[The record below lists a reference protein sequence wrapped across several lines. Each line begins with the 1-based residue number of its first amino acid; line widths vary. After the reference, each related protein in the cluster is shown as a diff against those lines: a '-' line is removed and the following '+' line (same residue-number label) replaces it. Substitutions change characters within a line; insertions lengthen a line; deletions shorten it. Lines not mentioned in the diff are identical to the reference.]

1 MARARNIKP
10 GFFTNDVLAECT
22 PLARLLFAGLW
33 LHADREGRLE
43 DRPRKIKA
51 EILPYDS
58 CDADQLLGELQTHG
72 FIVRYEHQGSRYIQV
87 TNFGKHQNPHVK
99 ESPSEIPAPD
109 EHGASPV
116 LAPETPE
123 RAGLNPSSLIPQPE
137 SGIPQP
143 EPTAPAEPPPP
154 AKRSRPRPAD
164 WADDFAAI
172 WAAYP
177 RKPGMSR
184 SNTEKVFAARVA
196 EGANIANMLA
206 GVQAYAAYVVAMGTE
221 PQYIKAPE
229 TFFGPGKHWESDWT
243 PPVRAAPAAAAPQQL
258 TKAGQATAR
267 NMEAWLER
275 KRQEASNA

>member
-10 GFFTNDVLAECT
+10 GFFTNDVLAECS

-58 CDADQLLGELQTHG
+58 CEAEDLLGELQARG
-72 FIVRYEHQGSRYIQV
+72 FIVRYAHQGGRYIQV

-99 ESPSEIPAPD
+99 EAPSEIPAPD
-109 EHGASPV
+109 EHSASPV
-116 LAPETPE
+116 QNSEIPE
-123 RAGLNPSSLIPQPE
+123 RAGLIPSSLIPHPD
-137 SGIPQP
+137 SLIPQP
-143 EPTAPAEPPPP
+143 ATPAEPPAPP
-154 AKRSRPRPAD
+154 SPPKRAKPRAAD
-164 WADDFAAI
+164 WADDFEVI

-184 SNTEKVFAARVA
+184 SNTEKVFAARIA
-196 EGANIANMLA
+196 EGAKVPAMLA
-206 GVQAYAAYVVAMGTE
+206 GVEAYAAYVLTMGTE
-221 PQYIKAPE
+221 AQFIKSPE

-243 PPVRAAPAAAAPQQL
+243 PPPRASPPAAPQQL
-258 TKAGQATAR
+258 GKAGQATAR
-267 NMEAWLER
+267 NMESWLE
-275 KRQEASNA
+275 KKLQEASNA